1 MNTKITEYL
10 NCRES
15 RSFKETLFSFIDNC
29 GLSDSEVYKKANID
43 RKLFSKIRRTDYQ
56 PSKDTALKLC
66 IALNLNTD
74 DTKDLLGKAGYALS
88 QSIERDL
95 IIQYCITN
103 KIFDLMK
110 INNYLFSF
118 NQKTL
123 D

>member
-1 MNTKITEYL
+1 MKL
-10 NCRES
+10 
-15 RSFKETLFSFIDNC
+15 IDERN
-29 GLSDSEVYKKANID
+29 LKDSDVYKKAGID

-118 NQKTL
+118 SQKTL